1 MSQMELEVQKLWK
14 QRFDR
19 YAKETIGYWQYAAR
33 SNFIGFMLFLVIISS
48 YYYAKTLQQLPTDYP
63 YLWIV
68 QLVLAPLLVWSPI
81 RTLIR
86 EPDRMFLLR
95 AELRMGGYFR
105 KAFQYSLGIQSFTI
119 FLAFIALLP
128 LYRHCEGMAAQP
140 FLLLLLFLLIVKAT
154 HLLASWHESRFA
166 DRRLRIATTMFR
178 WAATILILW
187 LLFAREVW
195 LSGAVI
201 LTAVLIWYLVTRN
214 ASVYMVGW
222 DCLIEKEKHQQAK
235 LYAFFNWFIDV
246 PQLPSRIRRRGWI
259 ANVTRWFAYN
269 QANTYLYLYTKT
281 LLRTELFG
289 IVMRITLIGA
299 IAILFIGS
307 YAASAVTLLVV
318 TLISTVQLSALGQ
331 AHRYTFWL
339 ETYPLDE
346 NRKAGSITWII
357 WATLFLQTCILAVA
371 LLIQAPA
378 AYAIVPIIDLG
389 LCSFVC
395 GIILRR
401 KFQAAT

>member
-1 MSQMELEVQKLWK
+1 MSPMELEVHKLWK
-14 QRFDR
+14 QRFGR

-63 YLWIV
+63 YLWVV

-105 KAFQYSLGIQSFTI
+105 KAFQYSLAIQSFTI
-119 FLAFIALLP
+119 FLAISALLP

-140 FLLLLLFLLIVKAT
+140 FLLLLLFLLIVKAA
-154 HLLASWHESRFA
+154 HLLAGWHESRFA
-166 DRRLRIATTMFR
+166 DRRLRIATAMFR

-195 LSGAVI
+195 LSGTVI
-201 LTAVLIWYLVTRN
+201 LTAVLIWFLATRN
-214 ASVYMVGW
+214 ASAYMVGW
-222 DCLIEKEKHQQAK
+222 DYLIEKEKQQQAK

-259 ANVTRWFAYN
+259 ANVTRWFGYN

-289 IVMRITLIGA
+289 IVLRITLIGI

-307 YAASAVTLLVV
+307 YAASAVTLLVI

-357 WATLFLQTCILAVA
+357 WVTLFLQTCILAVA
-371 LLIQAPA
+371 LLIRAPA